1 MLPPLFAYSSPYSFF
16 FFNDTATTEIY
27 TLSLHDAL
35 PIWICLAAAGAG
47 CGHRLL
53 RRKRS
58 AHSDQPLA
66 ASHLCTVEA
75 ACQFARQLCL
85 LARPRSQFQSGEQ
98 RCVDAENDHHGRTA
112 GTVVD
117 PVPVRSNLFFLSV
130 CGTVSP
136 SGATAFCLVCRDG
149 ATICASTTV

>member
-1 MLPPLFAYSSPYSFF
+1 MIRRPPRSTQRSTLFPYTTLFRSPDEKQKRCS
-16 FFNDTATTEIY
+16 DR
-27 TLSLHDAL
+27 
-35 PIWICLAAAGAG
+35 ICLAAAGAG

-75 ACQFARQLCL
+75 ACQYARQLCL

-112 GTVVD
+112 GTVVE